1 MEGRRVWVNV
11 KSPLQPNVKD
21 MEKVEVYDTT
31 LRDGN
36 QAFGVNFSVEDKIK
50 LARRLDAV
58 GVHYIEGGWPNK
70 TNEAEMEFFRRAR
83 GLQLSASITAFG
95 RTVKPGLEP
104 DEDEDLL
111 ALAEAQP
118 DVITVMGKAWRLHVQ
133 RILGTTLDENLR
145 MVKRSVEYLRRMGF
159 QVMFDAEHFF
169 DGFKDDKRYALQ
181 VLSEAASAGAETLV
195 LCDTRGGATYG
206 EVSQIVKEVSSK
218 LNAKIGIHAHNDRGL
233 ATANT
238 LAAVSSGATQV
249 QGTVNGV
256 GERCGNA
263 DLVEVACNL
272 EAGYGVSTG
281 LKLSELT
288 SLSEYVYEIANTPQ
302 NPYKP
307 FVGRFAFAHKGGVHA
322 HAVLKLPE
330 AYEAYDPQMFGNKR
344 MIAVSSQSGVSN
356 IVAKAREFGFHLE
369 KGGKAQTI
377 LRRVKGLEARGYH
390 YENANASLYLLFARE
405 LGVEVKYFDVV
416 NWRAYVLWQGNQ
428 ISAESTVKL
437 RVGGREVIMAGEGN
451 GPVNAFDVALRNAL
465 KTVYPEIS
473 KVQLVGYRVREIDLE
488 KGTAATVQVFIEFRA
503 NGMQWSTI
511 GVSPNILEASEEA
524 LIDGYN
530 YYLHASRSG
539 HAFTT

>member
-1 MEGRRVWVNV
+1 
-11 KSPLQPNVKD
+11 

>member
-1 MEGRRVWVNV
+1 VEGRREWVNV
-11 KSPLQPNVKD
+11 KFPLQTEGKN
-21 MEKVEVYDTT
+21 EARVEIYDTT

-36 QAFGVNFSVEDKIK
+36 QALGVNFSVEDKIK
-50 LARRLDAV
+50 IARRLDAV
-58 GVHYIEGGWPNK
+58 GVDYIEGGWPNK
-70 TNEAEMEFFRRAR
+70 TNKAEIEFFNKAR
-83 GLQLSASITAFG
+83 SLQLSASITAFG

-104 DEDEDLL
+104 EEDEDFLTL
-111 ALAEAQP
+111 TEAQP
-118 DVITVMGKAWRLHVQ
+118 DAVTVMGKAWRLHVQ
-133 RILGTTLDENLR
+133 KILGTTLEENLR
-145 MVKRSVEYLRRMGF
+145 IVKRSVEYLKGLGF

-169 DGFKDDKRYALQ
+169 DGFKDDERYAIQ
-181 VLSEAASAGAETLV
+181 VLSEAVAAGADTLV
-195 LCDTRGGATYG
+195 LCDTRGSATYE
-206 EVSQIVKEVSSK
+206 EVSRIVKRVCSK

-238 LAAVSSGATQV
+238 LAAVSSGAIQV

-263 DLVEVACNL
+263 DLIEVACNL
-272 EAGYGVSTG
+272 EVGYGVKTR
-281 LKLSELT
+281 LKLNELT
-288 SLSEYVYEIANTPQ
+288 SLSEYVYEIANMPR

-330 AYEAYDPQMFGNKR
+330 AYEAYNPEAFGNRR

-369 KGGKAQTI
+369 KGGKAQSI
-377 LRRVKGLEARGYH
+377 LRRVKALEAKGYH

-539 HAFTT
+539 HTLTT